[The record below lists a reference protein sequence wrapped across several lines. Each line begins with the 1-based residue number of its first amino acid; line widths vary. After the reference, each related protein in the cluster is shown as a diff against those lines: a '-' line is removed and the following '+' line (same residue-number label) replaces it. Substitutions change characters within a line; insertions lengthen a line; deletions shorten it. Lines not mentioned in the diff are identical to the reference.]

1 MGYLVFTRNMT
12 CGFKV
17 KREGFFEKAFR
28 VDVKVDVYFSGIWNL
43 RGGEEQMDIIIEKGS
58 LQYLNDCEEA
68 LLDSELGRQYF
79 FQ

>member
-1 MGYLVFTRNMT
+1 MGYLVFMRNMT

-43 RGGEEQMDIIIEKGS
+43 SGGRRTNG
-58 LQYLNDCEEA
+58 YYN
-68 LLDSELGRQYF
+68 
-79 FQ
+79 